1 MLCLLSL
8 APLEPWQTRRYLALV
23 LPNPSVLNPPVHLSL
38 TCPKIMEAV
47 RKLSPCSCVFTS
59 GLWVKGSHS
68 KQSQA
73 HSATSGIG
81 ILVMWKG
88 GLRDSA
94 SRLHSWLQGW
104 LEPMMSVQ
112 NYQLLVEGGHCF
124 PSWSVMAILDLS
136 WPPSVVKNHLEDGET
151 CTLEE
156 TSVLCASGL

>member
-8 APLEPWQTRRYLALV
+8 APLGPWQRRSYLALV
-23 LPNPSVLNPPVHLSL
+23 LPNPSVLNLPVHLSL

-47 RKLSPCSCVFTS
+47 RKLSPCSYVFTS
-59 GLWVKGSHS
+59 GVWVKRSHS
-68 KQSQA
+68 KQSQD
-73 HSATSGIG
+73 HYATSGIG

-112 NYQLLVEGGHCF
+112 NYQLFQPGDILSLPGVSWQSWTFPGH
-124 PSWSVMAILDLS
+124 PL
-136 WPPSVVKNHLEDGET
+136 
-151 CTLEE
+151 
-156 TSVLCASGL
+156 